1 MSLIVFI
8 KRFLLLFNIMTLITI
23 LSYLYAFNLR
33 TNDIESVN
41 FPVTSKQP
49 SLKSRTYKKSTIP
62 KQKFQSLSSGSNVYT
77 TFVNDTILYQKFNSS
92 LKLFYEIGNSTEP
105 NVEYYGDEDSTKLT
119 STRITTTTT
128 STTTVTTSKFCEI
141 NFIVLEFFI
150 IIKK

>member
-41 FPVTSKQP
+41 FPVTSEQS
-49 SLKSRTYKKSTIP
+49 SLKSRTYKKKTIS

-77 TFVNDTILYQKFNSS
+77 TFVNDKFLYQK
-92 LKLFYEIGNSTEP
+92 KM
-105 NVEYYGDEDSTKLT
+105 
-119 STRITTTTT
+119 
-128 STTTVTTSKFCEI
+128 TVYAR
-141 NFIVLEFFI
+141 
-150 IIKK
+150 KK